1 MKMGFP
7 MLGDRERYTGKSSFS
22 SCIAKDLQEPSLPG
36 PCPSLWGSDKRC
48 CSWGWRLGCPWGQS
62 RAPILVWN
70 RALCLL
76 TALCFLPGEVVVK
89 WFEAVQTGLPMCVL
103 GAAFG
108 PVRLNAR

>member
-1 MKMGFP
+1 MAEMGFP
-7 MLGDRERYTGKSSFS
+7 MLGDGERYTGKSSFS
-22 SCIAKDLQEPSLPG
+22 IAKDLQEPSLPG
-36 PCPSLWGSDKRC
+36 PCPGLWGSDKRC
-48 CSWGWRLGCPWGQS
+48 CFWGWLPGCPWGAVQGS
-62 RAPILVWN
+62 CLGVGPS
-70 RALCLL
+70 LCLL